1 MNTLTTDGSFWNK
14 YDFFDSD
21 DLEQKSAAGSIL
33 KNAALVGTMFIPYVG
48 PWIAGIS
55 VASQLVG
62 LSGTL
67 GKMLTGSDSLTFSAL
82 EGWAKSVNRQTAKS
96 QYAMENTWCWENFI
110 NLIGDV
116 AGQLKEQRFLFE
128 FAPAILK
135 GNKMLGWNGIDKSK
149 QVTYSLEKAKHY
161 DNLLTTK
168 FKDMEALRKR
178 IGKPITETEFK
189 SYTTAK

>member
-21 DLEQKSAAGSIL
+21 DLEQKSFGGSIM
-33 KNAALVGTMFIPYVG
+33 KNAALVGSMFIPYVG
-48 PWIAGIS
+48 PWIAGLS
-55 VASQLVG
+55 VASQIVG
-62 LSGTL
+62 LTGTL
-67 GKMLTGSDSLTFSAL
+67 GKMLTGSDSPTFSAM

-128 FAPAILK
+128 FAPAIIK
-135 GNKMLGWNGIDKSK
+135 GNKILGANGVSESKKKLLIDKY
-149 QVTYSLEKAKHY
+149 TEKLNNIK
-161 DNLLTTK
+161 
-168 FKDMEALRKR
+168 
-178 IGKPITETEFK
+178 
-189 SYTTAK
+189 